1 MNTSKT
7 INIGGKEVSE
17 ETILNALKEYFK

>member
-1 MNTSKT
+1 MTPKKT

-17 ETILNALKEYFK
+17 ETILIALKNYFK